1 MFIINV
7 FFQCHG
13 TSTNCARH
21 LHVCTPSY
29 LIFIVTAKKSV
40 AAKKTVEK
48 VAAKKK
54 AVKKVAAKKTVE
66 KVAAKKK
73 AVKKVAAKK
82 TVKKVAA
89 KSNGRVTITFVI
101 TLILLEHAGAGFK
114 ILSVNY
120 GFEDEESD
128 FSDSASVTEISPD
141 VSSSGMSLVSGSSS
155 SSSPLASNKSSAGRS
170 TFSDESPRGDK
181 GMLVTVNSYM
191 QINKK
196 KFANILFGLVDR

>member
-1 MFIINV
+1 MSVIAV
-7 FFQCHG
+7 CVC
-13 TSTNCARH
+13 NCNALPEKKKRQ
-21 LHVCTPSY
+21 LIRCNY
-29 LIFIVTAKKSV
+29 LIFIVTAKKS
-40 AAKKTVEK
+40 
-48 VAAKKK
+48 
-54 AVKKVAAKKTVE
+54 VAAKKTVE

-141 VSSSGMSLVSGSSS
+141 ASSSGMSLVSGSSS

-170 TFSDESPRGDK
+170 AFSDESPRGDK
-181 GMLVTVNSYM
+181 GMLVTINSYM